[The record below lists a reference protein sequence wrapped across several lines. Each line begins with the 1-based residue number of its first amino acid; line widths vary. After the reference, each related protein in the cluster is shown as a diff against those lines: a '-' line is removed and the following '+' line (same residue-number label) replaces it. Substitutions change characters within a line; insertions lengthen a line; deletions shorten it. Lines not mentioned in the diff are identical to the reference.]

1 MLLYPERG
9 LELSETAAAI
19 ATLCARGGTVGAMV
33 DTLSGRFPG
42 EPRDRIQAEV
52 MTFVRALED
61 RGLLVIE
68 EQEEGEEEGGQG
80 GS

>member
-1 MLLYPERG
+1 
-9 LELSETAAAI
+9 
-19 ATLCARGGTVGAMV
+19 MV